1 MAGGQWSLRGRCTT
15 RYDLANYTNRI
26 TFQKQMHQVLDFGAD
41 DLRAQVDE
49 IVSTNLKDHEIG
61 CCLAQPTAQKL

>member
-1 MAGGQWSLRGRCTT
+1 MTWQTNER
-15 RYDLANYTNRI
+15 TNRI

-61 CCLAQPTAQKL
+61 CCLAQPTVQKL

>member
-1 MAGGQWSLRGRCTT
+1 
-15 RYDLANYTNRI
+15 
-26 TFQKQMHQVLDFGAD
+26 MHQVLDFEAD

-61 CCLAQPTAQKL
+61 CCLVQPTAQKL

>member
-15 RYDLANYTNRI
+15 RYDVANYANRI

-61 CCLAQPTAQKL
+61 CCLAQPTVEKL